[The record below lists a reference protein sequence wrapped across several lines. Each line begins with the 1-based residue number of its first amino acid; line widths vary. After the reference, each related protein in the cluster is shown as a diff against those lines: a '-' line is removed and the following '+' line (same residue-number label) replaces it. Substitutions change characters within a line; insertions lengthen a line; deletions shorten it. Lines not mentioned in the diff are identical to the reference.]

1 MDLWAEVGLGLS
13 LAKLALGW
21 GSLDTEADTCRKE
34 VVPKLVEAGWDQSP
48 YAINEQRT
56 FTDGRIVFVGGKA
69 RRGRQKR
76 ADFIL
81 RYRSDFPIAVVEAKS
96 KYKNA
101 ADGLQQAREYAEILG
116 LKFAYSTNGRE
127 IVEVDYT
134 TGIEREIS
142 TYPSPAELWQRLTA
156 SEKLS
161 VDITDH
167 LLSPTYPDKS
177 KPLRYYQEIAV
188 NRAVQAV
195 LQDRKRVLLTLCT
208 GAGKTAVA
216 FQISWKLWNGGWN
229 AKAKNRK
236 PKILFLADRNVLVDD
251 PKDKDFSVF
260 GDARFKISNGEISK
274 GRDIYFAIYQA
285 IAGNENR
292 EGIYKDYA
300 KDFFDLIIVDE
311 CHRGSARDDGNW
323 RKILEWFDQAYQIG
337 MTATPK
343 REDNA
348 DTYSYFGDPIYE
360 YSLAQGI
367 SDGFLAPYRVH
378 RVISDFDAIGW
389 RPSKGELDRYGREI
403 PDTEYGTRDFERV
416 IAIRSRTEAFAA
428 HLTTFMKQT
437 DRFAKTIVFCV
448 NQEHALDMRNAL
460 ARMNADLV
468 KEYPDYVCRVTSDEG
483 DIGSGHR
490 SNFQDIEKRTPVIL
504 TTSQLL
510 TTGVDAPTCKNIVLA
525 RVVGSMSEFK
535 QIIGRGTRLRADYGK
550 LAFNIIDYTGTA
562 TEKFADPTFDGD
574 PVRELEE
581 VINEDGEIIEEIDI
595 TEEVDAAGDDM
606 ETGPV
611 DTRDG
616 GLSDDDEPGM
626 PRKFY
631 YDGGSVEIIRQLVY
645 ELDSDGKKLACRQ
658 LTDYTGDKVRTLYP
672 NASELRKDW
681 LDPTRRAEI
690 IEQLEEKGIDAESLG
705 ESVGKPDAD
714 PFDLLCH
721 LAYNTPLRTRRER
734 ADRVKKDELAFF
746 SKHAPEARE
755 VLSALIDKYAEYGA
769 AQFTLPDVLEIPPF
783 NEWGNVVEIAA
794 RFGGGTAMREAVNEL
809 QKRLYNA

>member
-1 MDLWAEVGLGLS
+1 M
-13 LAKLALGW
+13 
-21 GSLDTEADTCRKE
+21 DTEADTCRKE
-34 VVPKLVEAGWDQSP
+34 VVPKLVEAGWDNAP
-48 YAINEQRT
+48 HAINEQRT

-81 RYRSDFPIAVVEAKS
+81 RYRTDFPIAVVEAKS
-96 KYKNA
+96 KYKHA

-127 IVEVDYT
+127 IIEIDYT
-134 TGIEREIS
+134 TGIEREVS
-142 TYPSPAELWQRLTA
+142 SYPSPEELWARL
-156 SEKLS
+156 SETEE
-161 VDITDH
+161 ITPEIKAH

-229 AKAKNRK
+229 AKGTNRK

-260 GDARFKISNGEISK
+260 GDARFKISGGEISK

-285 IAGNENR
+285 IAGNEAR
-292 EGIYKDYA
+292 DGIYKDYA

-311 CHRGSARDDGNW
+311 CHRGSARDDSNW
-323 RKILEWFDQAYQIG
+323 REILEWFDQAHQIG

-367 SDGFLAPYRVH
+367 ADGFLAPYRVH
-378 RVISDFDAIGW
+378 RVISDFDAVGW

-403 PDTEYGTRDFERV
+403 PDSEYGTRDFERV
-416 IAIRSRTEAFAA
+416 IAVRSRTEAFAG
-428 HLTTFMKQT
+428 HLSTFMKET

-448 NQEHALDMRNAL
+448 NQEHALEMRNAL
-460 ARMNADLV
+460 ARLNADLV
-468 KEYPDYVCRVTSDEG
+468 KDYPDYVCRVTSDEG

-490 SNFQDIEKRTPVIL
+490 ANFQDIDKRTPVIL

-510 TTGVDAPTCKNIVLA
+510 TTGVDAPTCKNVVLA
-525 RVVGSMSEFK
+525 RVVGSMPEFK

-562 TEKFADPTFDGD
+562 TEKFADPAFDGD
-574 PVRELEE
+574 PVREREE
-581 VINEDGEIIEEIDI
+581 VINEEGDVIEEADVSPE
-595 TEEVDAAGDDM
+595 TDFSNEVDDTAFED
-606 ETGPV
+606 PV
-611 DTRDG
+611 DG
-616 GLSDDDEPGM
+616 GLPEEIESDG

-631 YDGGSVEIIRQLVY
+631 YDGGKVEIIRQLVY
-645 ELDSDGKKLACRQ
+645 ELDSDGKKLACRH

-690 IEQLEEKGIDAESLG
+690 IDQLEEKGIDPGTLG

-721 LAYNTPLRTRRER
+721 LAYNAPLRTRRER
-734 ADRVKKDELAFF
+734 ADSLKRTETEFVA
-746 SKHAPEARE
+746 KHGPEARE
-755 VLSALIDKYAEYGA
+755 VLDALIEKYAEHGA

-783 NEWGNVVEIAA
+783 NDWGNVIEIAA
-794 RFGGGTAMREAVNEL
+794 RFGGGKAMREAVNEL
-809 QKRLYNA
+809 QMRLYGA

>member
-1 MDLWAEVGLGLS
+1 M
-13 LAKLALGW
+13 
-21 GSLDTEADTCRKE
+21 DTEADTCRKE
-34 VVPKLVEAGWDQSP
+34 VVPKLVEAGWDNAP
-48 YAINEQRT
+48 HAINEQRT

-81 RYRSDFPIAVVEAKS
+81 RYRTDFPIAVVEAKS
-96 KYKNA
+96 KYKHA

-127 IVEVDYT
+127 IIEIDYT
-134 TGIEREIS
+134 TGIEREVS
-142 TYPSPAELWQRLTA
+142 SYPSPEELWARL
-156 SEKLS
+156 SETEE
-161 VDITDH
+161 ITPEIKAH

-229 AKAKNRK
+229 AKGTNRK

-260 GDARFKISNGEISK
+260 GDARFKISGGEISK

-285 IAGNENR
+285 IAGNEAR
-292 EGIYKDYA
+292 DGIYKDYA

-311 CHRGSARDDGNW
+311 CHRGSARDDSNW
-323 RKILEWFDQAYQIG
+323 REILEWFDQAHQIG

-367 SDGFLAPYRVH
+367 ADGFLAPYRVH
-378 RVISDFDAIGW
+378 RVISDFDAVGW

-403 PDTEYGTRDFERV
+403 PDSEYGTRDFERV
-416 IAIRSRTEAFAA
+416 IAVRSRTEAFAG
-428 HLTTFMKQT
+428 HLSTFMKET

-448 NQEHALDMRNAL
+448 NQEHALEMRNAL
-460 ARMNADLV
+460 ARLNADLV
-468 KEYPDYVCRVTSDEG
+468 KDYPDYVCRVTSDEG

-490 SNFQDIEKRTPVIL
+490 ANFQDIDKRTPVIL

-510 TTGVDAPTCKNIVLA
+510 TTGVDAPTCKNVVLA
-525 RVVGSMSEFK
+525 RVVGSMPEFK

-562 TEKFADPTFDGD
+562 TEKFADPAFDGD
-574 PVRELEE
+574 PVREREE
-581 VINEDGEIIEEIDI
+581 VINEEGDVIEEADVSPE
-595 TEEVDAAGDDM
+595 TDFSNEVDDTAFED
-606 ETGPV
+606 PV
-611 DTRDG
+611 DDG
-616 GLSDDDEPGM
+616 LPEEIESDG

-631 YDGGSVEIIRQLVY
+631 YDGGKVEIIRQLVY
-645 ELDSDGKKLACRQ
+645 ELDSDGKKLACRH

-690 IEQLEEKGIDAESLG
+690 IDQLEEKGIDPGTLG

-721 LAYNTPLRTRRER
+721 LAYNAPLRTRRER
-734 ADRVKKDELAFF
+734 ADSLKRNETEFF
-746 SKHAPEARE
+746 AKHGPEARE
-755 VLSALIDKYAEYGA
+755 VLDALIEKYAEHGA

-783 NEWGNVVEIAA
+783 NDWGNVIEIAA
-794 RFGGGTAMREAVNEL
+794 RFGGGKAMREAVNEL
-809 QKRLYNA
+809 QMRLYGA

>member
-1 MDLWAEVGLGLS
+1 MAIGG
-13 LAKLALGW
+13 
-21 GSLDTEADTCRKE
+21 GSILDTEADTCRKE
-34 VVPKLVEAGWDQSP
+34 VVPKLVEAGWDKSP
-48 YAINEQRT
+48 FAINEQRT

-96 KYKNA
+96 KYKHA

-116 LKFAYSTNGRE
+116 LKFAFSTNGRE
-127 IVEVDYT
+127 IFEVDYT
-134 TGIEREIS
+134 TGVEREIS
-142 TYPSPAELWQRLTA
+142 SYPSPEELWQRLSV
-156 SEKLS
+156 SENLDAK
-161 VDITDH
+161 IKDH

-195 LQDRKRVLLTLCT
+195 LQERKRVLLTLCT

-216 FQISWKLWNGGWN
+216 FQICWKLWNGGWS
-229 AKAKNRK
+229 AKSKNRK

-260 GDARFKISNGEISK
+260 GDARFKISGGEISK

-285 IAGNENR
+285 IAGNETR
-292 EGIYKDYA
+292 EGIYRDYA

-323 RKILEWFDQAYQIG
+323 REILEWFDQAYQIG

-348 DTYSYFGDPIYE
+348 DTYGYFGDPIYE

-367 SDGFLAPYRVH
+367 ADGFLAPYRVH
-378 RVISDFDAIGW
+378 RIISDFDAAGW
-389 RPSKGELDRYGREI
+389 RPTKGELDRYGREI
-403 PDTEYGTRDFERV
+403 PDSEYGTRDFERI
-416 IAIRSRTEAFAA
+416 IAVRSRTEAFAA
-428 HLTTFMKQT
+428 HLTAFMSQT

-448 NQEHALDMRNAL
+448 NQEHALEMRNAL
-460 ARMNADLV
+460 ARLNADLV
-468 KEYPDYVCRVTSDEG
+468 KAHPDYVCRVTSDEG
-483 DIGSGHR
+483 DIGAGHR
-490 SNFQDIEKRTPVIL
+490 ANFQDIDKRTPVIL

-510 TTGVDAPTCKNIVLA
+510 TTGVDAPTCKNIVMA

-535 QIIGRGTRLRADYGK
+535 QIIGRGTRLRPDYGK

-562 TEKFADPTFDGD
+562 TEKFADPAFDGA
-574 PVRELEE
+574 PIREREE
-581 VINEDGEIIEEIDI
+581 TVNEDGETV
-595 TEEVDAAGDDM
+595 TETNVTEDADTNGDEV

-611 DTRDG
+611 DTGLPDDG
-616 GLSDDDEPGM
+616 EPGA
-626 PRKFY
+626 PRKYY
-631 YDGGSVEIIRQLVY
+631 YDGGNVEIIRQLVY
-645 ELDSDGKKLACRQ
+645 ELDPDGKKLACRQ

-681 LDPTRRAEI
+681 LDPVRRAEI
-690 IEQLEEKGIDAESLG
+690 IERLEEKGIDTDALG
-705 ESVGKPDAD
+705 ASVGKPEAD

-721 LAYNTPLRTRRER
+721 LAYNAPLRTRRER
-734 ADRVKKDELAFF
+734 VERLKKDEAEFF
-746 SKHAPEARE
+746 AKHGAEARE
-755 VLSALIDKYAEYGA
+755 VLDALIEKYAEYGA

-783 NEWGNVVEIAA
+783 NGWGNVVEIAA
-794 RFGGGTAMREAVNEL
+794 RFGGSKAMREAVNEL
-809 QKRLYNA
+809 QQRLYGA